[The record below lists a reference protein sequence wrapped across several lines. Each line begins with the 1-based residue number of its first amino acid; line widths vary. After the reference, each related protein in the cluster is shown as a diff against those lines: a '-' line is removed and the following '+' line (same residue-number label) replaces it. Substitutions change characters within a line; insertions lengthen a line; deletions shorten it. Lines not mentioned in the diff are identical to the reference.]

1 MKIRVFMATVL
12 LLISHCV
19 FSTTSLPHIVILATG
34 GTIAGTAANNTQ
46 TAGYKSGELGVQ
58 TLINAVPEMNNIAR
72 VDGEQVANIGS
83 ENMTSDIILKLSQ
96 KVNALLA
103 RDDVDGV
110 VITHGTDTLDETA
123 YFLNLT
129 VKSDKP
135 VVFTAAMRPA
145 SAISADGAMNLLEA
159 VTVAADPNAKGR
171 GVMVVL
177 NDRIGS
183 ARFVTKTS
191 ATTLDTFKAPEEGY
205 LGSSLM
211 VSHSSKR
218 GWKNSYPALCF

>member
-171 GVMVVL
+171 GVMVWGGNYFCTDRRCYKLIVKSTTTRPMGDL
-177 NDRIGS
+177 GILHCAEKNDLKMI
-183 ARFVTKTS
+183 F
-191 ATTLDTFKAPEEGY
+191 LP
-205 LGSSLM
+205 
-211 VSHSSKR
+211 
-218 GWKNSYPALCF
+218 